1 MASKQKVSG
10 KVTKKGKMHTS
21 SHYGYA
27 KKAKTHVPNGR
38 KKHSK

>member
-10 KVTKKGKMHTS
+10 KVPKHGKMHTS

-27 KKAKTHVPNGR
+27 KKAKSHVPLSH
-38 KKHSK
+38 KKKAK